1 MKKVLKIGG
10 ILIVVIIA
18 AMIAIPFLFK
28 SKIKNAVINAAN
40 ENLNATISI
49 NDFGLNLFSNFPN
62 ATLSLDDAVVVG
74 KGDFSA
80 DTLLQAKSA
89 SVTINLMSLFG
100 SNYDISKI
108 NLDNASMLAK
118 VLPDGRANWDIV
130 MTDSAKTNSGSEKS
144 NPFNLSLNKIS
155 VSNCNIVYQN
165 DSTNMKLVMNG
176 WNGKISGDFSADE
189 TTLKTT
195 STIDNI
201 SFYMNKIPYIL
212 KVKGVAEAELSANFD
227 QMKFTFINSNLQL
240 NDLSASVDGYFAM
253 VGEDGMDF
261 DLKLNA
267 PATGFK
273 QILSVIPAM
282 YTDDFKNIKTEG
294 SATLSAYVKGMM
306 KGDDY
311 PAFDISAKISD
322 AKFQYPS
329 LPKSVNNINADMT
342 INSKGGS
349 LDNVI
354 IDLSKLTFTIGGN
367 PFHVKLNVTTPIS
380 DANLKLKADG
390 TLDLSMIKEVYPL
403 EKGTELNG
411 KLTADIDIQTRMSA
425 IEKGQYENVS
435 ASGHLNIN
443 DMLYKSSGSSDVQI
457 NKAGLEF
464 TPRYVNLSS
473 FDVKIGKNDIVA
485 GGRLENLIG
494 YIVKNQTL
502 KGQLSLSSN
511 YLNLNDFMGDDS
523 NNTTYTAN
531 DTTDV
536 FKNKIVI
543 PKNIDFTMDAN
554 LKHVLYDN
562 LDIKNMKGGIIVRDG
577 VLSLS
582 NVNADL
588 LGGTCKITGS
598 YNTSNPAKP
607 LVDFSLDLSN
617 LSFAQT
623 FKSVETVQK
632 LAPIFENMQ
641 GTYSMNFKFNTAM
654 GSSLLET
661 LGGLTGSGGLLTNN
675 VEIENNKTLSALAS
689 ALNVTSLKTI
699 SPKNLN
705 IPFSV
710 ENGRINTKPFNVNFG
725 EGGIM
730 KLEGSTGLDE
740 SINYKGTVTL
750 PKQYSNK
757 YIENLPFTIGG
768 TFTNPK
774 IGIDSKALAN
784 NAINKIADNLLGG
797 NKADSTKTS
806 IGNKINA
813 EILKQ
818 AQNIRNQAQE
828 SSDKLIK
835 IAEDQAAKLENEAG
849 SNPIAKAA
857 AKAAGKKL
865 VDEAKKQ
872 GQNLIDKA
880 EDQAKKLESGAADK

>member
-1 MKKVLKIGG
+1 MKKILKMAG
-10 ILIVVIIA
+10 ILLTVIILL
-18 AMIAIPFLFK
+18 MLVIPFLFK
-28 SKIKNAVINAAN
+28 GKIKKAVIDVAN
-40 ENLNATISI
+40 EKLNATVSI
-49 NDFGLNLFSNFPN
+49 GNFGLNLFSDFPN
-62 ATLSLDDAVVVG
+62 ATLSLDDAVIVG
-74 KGDFSA
+74 KGDFLA

-89 SVTINLMSLFG
+89 SVTINLLSLFG
-100 SNYDISKI
+100 SNYDITKI
-108 NLDNASMLAK
+108 NLDKASMLAR

-130 MTDSAKTNSGSEKS
+130 LADSANTDAGSEKS
-144 NPFNLSLNKIS
+144 NPFNVSLKKIS

-165 DSTNMKLVMNG
+165 ESTNMKLVMNG

-201 SFYMNKIPYIL
+201 SFYMDKIPYML
-212 KVKGVAEAELSANFD
+212 KVKGVAKAELSANFD
-227 QMKFTFINSNLQL
+227 QMKFTFVNSNLQL
-240 NDLSASVDGYFAM
+240 NDLSASVDGYFAL

-261 DLKLNA
+261 DLKLNT
-267 PATGFK
+267 PSSGFK
-273 QILSVIPAM
+273 QILSILPAM

-294 SATLSAYVKGMM
+294 SATLNAYVKGMM

-311 PAFDISAKISD
+311 PAFDISAKIND
-322 AKFQYPS
+322 AMFQYPS
-329 LPKSVNNINADMT
+329 LPKSVNNINADVT
-342 INSKGGS
+342 VNSKGGS

-354 IDLSKLTFTIGGN
+354 VDLSKLAFTIGGN
-367 PFHVKLNVTTPIS
+367 PFHMKLNVTNPAS
-380 DANLKLKADG
+380 DANLKLQADG
-390 TLDLSMIKEVYPL
+390 ILDLNMIKDVYPL

-411 KLTADIDIQTRMSA
+411 KLTADLNIQTRMSA
-425 IEKGQYENVS
+425 IDKGQYENVS

-443 DMLYKSSGSSDVQI
+443 DMLFKSSGSSDVQI

-464 TPRYVNLSS
+464 TPRFVNLSS
-473 FDVKIGKNDIVA
+473 FDVKLGKNDIIA
-485 GGRLENLIG
+485 AGRLENLIG

-502 KGQLSLSSN
+502 KGQLSVSSN
-511 YLNLNDFMGDDS
+511 YLNLNEFMGDDS
-523 NNTTYTAN
+523 NNASASAN
-531 DTTDV
+531 DTTDI

-543 PKNIDFTMDAN
+543 PKNIDFNLDAD

-562 LDIKNMKGGIIVRDG
+562 LDIRNMKGGIVIRNG

-588 LGGTCKITGS
+588 LGGNCKITGS
-598 YNTSNPAKP
+598 YNTSNPTKP

-617 LSFAQT
+617 ISFAQT

-654 GSSLLET
+654 GGSLLET

-675 VEIENNKTLSALAS
+675 VEIENSKTLTALAS
-689 ALNVTSLKTI
+689 ALNVTGLKSI

-705 IPFSV
+705 IPFSI

-725 EGGIM
+725 EGGVM

-750 PKQYSNK
+750 PKQFSNK
-757 YIENLPFTIGG
+757 YIENLPFTVGG

-774 IGIDSKALAN
+774 IGIDSKSLAN
-784 NAINKIADNLLGG
+784 DAINKIAGNLIGG
-797 NKADSTKTS
+797 NKADSAKTKM
-806 IGNKINA
+806 GDKINA
-813 EILKQ
+813 ERLKQ

-849 SNPIAKAA
+849 SSPIAKAA

-865 VDEAKKQ
+865 IDEAKKQ

-880 EDQAKKLESGAADK
+880 EEKAKKLESETADK

>member
-1 MKKVLKIGG
+1 MKKVLKMAG
-10 ILIVVIIA
+10 ILLTVIILL
-18 AMIAIPFLFK
+18 MLVIPFVFK
-28 SKIKNAVINAAN
+28 GKIKKAVIDVAN
-40 ENLNATISI
+40 EKLNATVSI
-49 NDFGLNLFSNFPN
+49 GNFGLNLFSDFPN
-62 ATLSLDDAVVVG
+62 ATLSLDDAFIVG
-74 KGDFSA
+74 KGDFLA
-80 DTLLQAKSA
+80 DTLLQAKTA
-89 SVTINLMSLFG
+89 SVTINLLSLFG
-100 SNYDISKI
+100 SNYDITKI
-108 NLDNASMLAK
+108 NLDKASMLAR
-118 VLPDGRANWDIV
+118 VLPDGRANWDI
-130 MTDSAKTNSGSEKS
+130 MLADSANTDAGSEKS
-144 NPFNLSLNKIS
+144 NPFNVSLKKIS

-201 SFYMNKIPYIL
+201 SFYMDKIPYML
-212 KVKGVAEAELSANFD
+212 KVKGVAKAELSANFD
-227 QMKFTFINSNLQL
+227 QMKFTFVNSNLQL
-240 NDLSASVDGYFAM
+240 NDLSASVDGYFAL

-267 PATGFK
+267 PSSGFK
-273 QILSVIPAM
+273 QILSILPAM
-282 YTDDFKNIKTEG
+282 YTDEFKNIKTEG
-294 SATLSAYVKGMM
+294 SATLNAYVKGMM

-322 AKFQYPS
+322 AMFQYPS
-329 LPKSVNNINADMT
+329 LPKSVNNINADVT
-342 INSKGGS
+342 VNSKGGS

-354 IDLSKLTFTIGGN
+354 VDLSKLAFTIGGN
-367 PFHVKLNVTTPIS
+367 PFHVKLNVTTPVS
-380 DANLKLKADG
+380 DANLKLQADG
-390 TLDLSMIKEVYPL
+390 ILDLNMIKDVYPL

-411 KLTADIDIQTRMSA
+411 KLTADLNIQTRMSA
-425 IEKGQYENVS
+425 IDKGQYENVS

-443 DMLYKSSGSSDVQI
+443 DMLFKSSGSSDVQI

-464 TPRYVNLSS
+464 TPRFVNLSS
-473 FDVKIGKNDIVA
+473 FDVKLGKNDIIA
-485 GGRLENLIG
+485 AGRLENLIG

-502 KGQLSLSSN
+502 KGQLSVSSN
-511 YLNLNDFMGDDS
+511 YLNLNEFMGDDS
-523 NNTTYTAN
+523 NNASASAN
-531 DTTDV
+531 DTTDI

-543 PKNIDFTMDAN
+543 PKNIDFNLDAN

-562 LDIKNMKGGIIVRDG
+562 LDIRNMKGGIIIRNG

-588 LGGTCKITGS
+588 LGGNCKMTGS
-598 YNTSNPAKP
+598 YNTSNPTKP

-617 LSFAQT
+617 ISFAQT
-623 FKSVETVQK
+623 FKSIETVQK

-641 GTYSMNFKFNTAM
+641 GTYSMNFKFNATM

-675 VEIENNKTLSALAS
+675 VEIENSKTLTALAS
-689 ALNVTSLKTI
+689 ALNVTGLKSI

-705 IPFSV
+705 IPFSI

-725 EGGIM
+725 EGGVM

-750 PKQYSNK
+750 PKQFSNK
-757 YIENLPFTIGG
+757 YIENLPFTVGG

-774 IGIDSKALAN
+774 IGIDSKSLAN
-784 NAINKIADNLLGG
+784 DAINKIAGNLIGG
-797 NKADSTKTS
+797 NKADSAKTKM
-806 IGNKINA
+806 GDKINA
-813 EILKQ
+813 ERLKQ

-865 VDEAKKQ
+865 IDEAKKQ

-880 EDQAKKLESGAADK
+880 EEKAKKLESETADK